1 MKLLDALPPHLE
13 SPVENVSMI
22 TVAAVVF
29 VDIFIVVVPD
39 FVISFMYLIII
50 LIYLTE
56 TKENNQS
63 YCFTYI
69 FRVLF

>member
-50 LIYLTE
+50 LI
-56 TKENNQS
+56 
-63 YCFTYI
+63 
-69 FRVLF
+69 